1 MQWSPLESIVALFWM
16 ELIILFRGLAFSI
29 SPINPLSSQN
39 HDVWGLW
46 YDIKIWWL
54 FWLFKL
60 NFFILTWK
68 YATRVEING
77 ENISFFEGIYRYN
90 WLNVKYQRILP
101 LKMLLTFWT
110 QKQIAYAYWLILYMA
125 GKHRI
130 RNTSATAATQISLVS
145 TAVLKFCT
153 SAVAMAGITCVITLS
168 ISSICAWVWNQEII
182 VWLGTVRHR

>member
-1 MQWSPLESIVALFWM
+1 M

-46 YDIKIWWL
+46 YDIKKWWL
-54 FWLFKL
+54 IWLFKL
-60 NFFILTWK
+60 KFFILTWK

-110 QKQIAYAYWLILYMA
+110 QKHIAYAYWLILYMA

-130 RNTSATAATQISLVS
+130 RNTSATAATQIIIVS

-168 ISSICAWVWNQEII
+168 ISSISACFCILEVL
-182 VWLGTVRHR
+182 VWLVTVRYC

>member
-1 MQWSPLESIVALFWM
+1 M

-60 NFFILTWK
+60 NFIILTWK

-90 WLNVKYQRILP
+90 WIKCEIPADFTIKNASN
-101 LKMLLTFWT
+101 FWT
-110 QKQIAYAYWLILYMA
+110 QKHIAYAYWLILYMA
-125 GKHRI
+125 GKHRV
-130 RNTSATAATQISLVS
+130 RNTSATAATQIIIVS
-145 TAVLKFCT
+145 TGVLKFCT
-153 SAVAMAGITCVITLS
+153 LAVAMAGITCVITLS
-168 ISSICAWVWNQEII
+168 ISSISAWVWNQEII
-182 VWLGTVRHR
+182 VWLGTVRHC